1 MKTEQIDSTKVK
13 LCNMI
18 FMDVIAEVMDSK
30 GEVDWESV
38 ELVSEDSPDVG
49 DVMYTF
55 TEKNLDRTYR
65 IFFKRSSVGKRGF
78 HYELFE
84 QIQKMNWNKV
94 AADFKVLNL

>member
-18 FMDVIAEVMDSK
+18 FMDVINEVMSGK

-49 DVMYTF
+49 DVMYRF
-55 TEKNLDRTYR
+55 AEKSSDQIYR
-65 IFFKRSSVGKRGF
+65 IFFKRASVGKRGF
-78 HYELFE
+78 RYELFE
-84 QIQKMNWNKV
+84 KVQKMNWKKIEEN
-94 AADFKVLNL
+94 FKVLN